1 MGQKAVNNS
10 LAARGL
16 AGPGG
21 ALARGSADYATGL
34 ASNTWQSVVNSLLG
48 TYQASLLDKLKI
60 ALVVK
65 MKADGMAVQELVKAQ
80 GMAVKEL
87 VEAKGSALQEL
98 VEAKVLTVN
107 GKIDL
112 VMLAIRAGFEQKQ
125 QDVAWYKTVM
135 KTLYWV
141 VWTLLITV
149 NYFVLGFFMAVV
161 IQQGPVDP
169 SDQQGPVDPSDQT
182 LRELV
187 RYLRSLA
194 VEMAPGVK
202 RVAEFMHDMGAFK
215 VLAII
220 ANIMIDHE

>member
-1 MGQKAVNNS
+1 MDNILALNTLIGEKAEHVIDDVT
-10 LAARGL
+10 AAVGRACAFAQDL
-16 AGPGG
+16 
-21 ALARGSADYATGL
+21 T
-34 ASNTWQSVVNSLLG
+34 
-48 TYQASLLDKLKI
+48 DKLEEK
-60 ALVVK
+60 VVK
-65 MKADGMAVQELVKAQ
+65 ELAVHSMAMQNAVKAEGMAVQELVKAQ

-125 QDVAWYKTVM
+125 QNDTWKKTVM

-141 VWTLLITV
+141 VWTLFIMV
-149 NYFVLGFFMAVV
+149 NYFVLGFFLAVV

-169 SDQQGPVDPSDQT
+169 SDQQCPVDPSDQA
-182 LRELV
+182 LLELV
-187 RYLRSLA
+187 RYFRSLG

-202 RVAEFMHDMGAFK
+202 RVAEFMHDIGVFK
-215 VLAII
+215 LVAII
-220 ANIMIDHE
+220 VDVMIDRE